1 MDREVKYR
9 VNKYILRLLVQHNI
23 ISKADAAI
31 IQMQLLEE
39 MNPPYK
45 KFRRQKYRKM
55 IFQNKKRRGLLHT
68 FVYPQFEMCKSTAL
82 NNNANI
88 LLRISRKKKIGFL
101 QGYTMIAV

>member
-31 IQMQLLEE
+31 IQMQLLEK

-45 KFRRQKYRKM
+45 SVEEIGDFEEYRK
-55 IFQNKKRRGLLHT
+55 NSGDKNTGK
-68 FVYPQFEMCKSTAL
+68 
-82 NNNANI
+82 
-88 LLRISRKKKIGFL
+88 
-101 QGYTMIAV
+101 

>member
-39 MNPPYK
+39 MNSPYK
-45 KFRRQKYRKM
+45 SVEEIGDFEEYRK
-55 IFQNKKRRGLLHT
+55 NSSDKNTGK
-68 FVYPQFEMCKSTAL
+68 
-82 NNNANI
+82 
-88 LLRISRKKKIGFL
+88 
-101 QGYTMIAV
+101 

>member
-1 MDREVKYR
+1 MNREVKYR

-45 KFRRQKYRKM
+45 SVEEIGDFEEYRK
-55 IFQNKKRRGLLHT
+55 NSGDKNTGK
-68 FVYPQFEMCKSTAL
+68 
-82 NNNANI
+82 
-88 LLRISRKKKIGFL
+88 
-101 QGYTMIAV
+101 

>member
-1 MDREVKYR
+1 
-9 VNKYILRLLVQHNI
+9 
-23 ISKADAAI
+23 
-31 IQMQLLEE
+31 
-39 MNPPYK
+39 
-45 KFRRQKYRKM
+45 M

>member
-31 IQMQLLEE
+31 IRMQLLEE

-45 KFRRQKYRKM
+45 SVEEIGDFEEYRK
-55 IFQNKKRRGLLHT
+55 NSGDKNTGK
-68 FVYPQFEMCKSTAL
+68 
-82 NNNANI
+82 
-88 LLRISRKKKIGFL
+88 
-101 QGYTMIAV
+101 

>member
-31 IQMQLLEE
+31 IQRQLLEE

-45 KFRRQKYRKM
+45 SVEEIGDFEEYRK
-55 IFQNKKRRGLLHT
+55 NSGDKNTGK
-68 FVYPQFEMCKSTAL
+68 
-82 NNNANI
+82 
-88 LLRISRKKKIGFL
+88 
-101 QGYTMIAV
+101 